1 MDNIKKREVIKKI
14 YIESSITWFV
24 QAMLED
30 SHLVALSLGDK
41 TSGRGD
47 CDNKFLDEEKN
58 FENKNSV
65 LIFYDSAVEV
75 DILAYLNLI
84 RKFLIFEFGEKSF
97 IIF

>member
-30 SHLVALSLGDK
+30 SHLVAVSLGDK

-65 LIFYDSAVEV
+65 SIFYDSAVEV
-75 DILAYLNLI
+75 DILTYLNLI

>member
-14 YIESSITWFV
+14 YIESSIIWFV